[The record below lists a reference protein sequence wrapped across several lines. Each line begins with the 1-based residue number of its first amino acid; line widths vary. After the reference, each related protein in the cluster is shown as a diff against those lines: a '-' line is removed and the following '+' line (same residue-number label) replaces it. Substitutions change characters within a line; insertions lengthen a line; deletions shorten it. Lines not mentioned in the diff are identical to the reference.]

1 MKVKVEYTI
10 YKTMEVEIPKALSEA
25 YRKAVANDRDS
36 DDVDDAYDNISEF
49 VDTYVKAEEGDDNV
63 DCVYEWDE
71 IES

>member
-1 MKVKVEYTI
+1 MKVKIEYTV

-25 YRKAVANDRDS
+25 YRKAVADNWSSEDTDN
-36 DDVDDAYDNISEF
+36 AYDDISDF
-49 VDTYVKAEEGDDNV
+49 VDVYVKAEEGEDNV